1 MLRRWMLLRMKLTER
16 QLNDIVQE
24 EIYTYLIQEAWSYS
38 QFGKNSDGSE
48 RTQEEWAKDVLANPM
63 KYTREDVYDAEALEK
78 EGFPAHRDEFHRQ
91 QEPAPVSSM
100 LKDTPNDLAQIANSW
115 EQFINNTSREN
126 IPQAI
131 QTLKADGRLAGKYQ
145 GQTILPILK
154 TLYDK
159 LRKYDEHPM

>member
-1 MLRRWMLLRMKLTER
+1 MLLRMKLTER

-24 EIYTYLIQEAWSYS
+24 EIYVYLIQEAWSYS

-48 RTQEEWAKDVLANPM
+48 RTQEEWAKDVLANPE
-63 KYTREDVYDAEALEK
+63 KYTREDVYDAESLEK
-78 EGFPAHRDEFHRQ
+78 EDFPPHRDEFHRQ
-91 QEPAPVSSM
+91 QEPAPVSSG
-100 LKDTPNDLAQIANSW
+100 LKDTPNDLARVVNTW
-115 EQFINNTSREN
+115 EDFINNTSREN

-159 LRKYDEHPM
+159 LRAYDSHSM